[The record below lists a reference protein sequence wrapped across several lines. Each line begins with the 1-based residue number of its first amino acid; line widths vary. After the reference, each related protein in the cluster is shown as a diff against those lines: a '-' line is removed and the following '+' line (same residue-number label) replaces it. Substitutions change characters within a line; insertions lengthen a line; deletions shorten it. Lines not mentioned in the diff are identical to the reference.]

1 MWQFST
7 NKKDGLTCPDGTTAP
22 IQETYKFDDLT
33 MTGTRSVIHND
44 VCDGL
49 PASITKLP
57 VHARVQQTAAD
68 TGGPIPALL

>member
-1 MWQFST
+1 MSGRRQHR
-7 NKKDGLTCPDGTTAP
+7 PH
-22 IQETYKFDDLT
+22 QETYKFDDIT

-44 VCDGL
+44 VCGL

-57 VHARVQQTAAD
+57 VHARIQQTAAD